1 MEQMIKYFNE
11 VVLSIEYST
20 GSGNPSVVQKWKD
33 PIYYYIEGQP
43 TDRDL
48 TVLEKLIAQLNT
60 IEGFPGIRQATGLE
74 RNLGL
79 YFVDRT
85 AFRAQFAAV
94 INGEEAEGAVQFWYY
109 TISNAIYRGD
119 IGYRSDIDQKIRDSV
134 IPEEIVNALGLNDTI
149 LRKDSIVYQYSS
161 TATELSDVDFVI
173 LKLLYHPNMRRGM
186 DAKACEAVIRELYY

>member
-1 MEQMIKYFNE
+1 MIKYFNE

-20 GSGNPSVVQKWKD
+20 GSGDPSVVQKWKD
-33 PIYYYIEGQP
+33 PICYYIEGQP
-43 TDRDL
+43 TDQDL
-48 TVLEKLIAQLNT
+48 AALSKLVAQLNT
-60 IEGFPGIRQATGLE
+60 IEGFPGIRQATDLE

-79 YFVDRT
+79 HFLDRT
-85 AFRAQFAAV
+85 AFRARFSAV

-109 TISNAIYRGD
+109 TLSNTIYQGD

-149 LRKDSIVYQYSS
+149 LRKDSIVYQYAS
-161 TATELSDVDFVI
+161 TATELSDVDLVI
-173 LKLLYHPNMRRGM
+173 LKLLYHPSMQRGM